1 MGPLQYALHTEK
13 SRHPQKLLMRKKSPA
28 GNMKWHRRHAMMILI
43 IEIVKCLIKSHH
55 LPAGL
60 SGKTAKSLYRLDV
73 RVFSKAC
80 GSVFTCVLFAWV
92 LQRASRFTF
101 IFKKRRM
108 KAAI

>member
-1 MGPLQYALHTEK
+1 
-13 SRHPQKLLMRKKSPA
+13 
-28 GNMKWHRRHAMMILI
+28 MMILI

-60 SGKTAKSLYRLDV
+60 SGKTAKSLYRLDL